1 MRGIAMVE
9 IGKFTAETLCGRD
22 TLLLGGGEGKMAT
35 VAAAVDEWPGLCP
48 DTALIVFDH
57 GGRLYESFAGE
68 ALLADFSSEGS
79 VIPDVIEPFVSN
91 EDIGISSEN
100 IAYAVRQALYQ
111 EIRSRDANDKFFD
124 DLGKLVTDRML
135 AYMLE
140 TAKNVVQNIAS
151 SRGGEGEE
159 GVSAALSRLNFFSL
173 LCRQHRYIETLM
185 TKTIGGESD
194 LLPVK
199 YRVAEAESEGRPLT
213 REFALAKY
221 ILSREL
227 RFQKNAERDA
237 PAPFAGLLTTN
248 GENTNTQRCIKM
260 QADASTA
267 DFRALALMMV
277 DNAALFAGNET
288 LKLGD
293 YLKAPAGRPLFV
305 ASSGN
310 AAADRGFAPLL
321 TAAAGAA
328 ARSAKRP
335 AVVLIPEIDRW
346 GMFNYLDKFRQNWE
360 RLSFTFGY
368 DNFSRLSLES
378 RSEEDRLLDTLYS
391 SSAQRIWHASEE
403 ERLCKAFDTYVS
415 EADVI
420 YRPEDLDG
428 EIRAIE
434 RDGRISYAS
443 LEEKPERQRVR
454 KRARL
459 RRSRGG
465 SKLWITEGAKR
476 REKLTLE
483 SLLEEGETL

>member
-1 MRGIAMVE
+1 
-9 IGKFTAETLCGRD
+9 
-22 TLLLGGGEGKMAT
+22 
-35 VAAAVDEWPGLCP
+35 
-48 DTALIVFDH
+48 
-57 GGRLYESFAGE
+57 
-68 ALLADFSSEGS
+68 
-79 VIPDVIEPFVSN
+79 
-91 EDIGISSEN
+91 
-100 IAYAVRQALYQ
+100 
-111 EIRSRDANDKFFD
+111 
-124 DLGKLVTDRML
+124 
-135 AYMLE
+135 
-140 TAKNVVQNIAS
+140 
-151 SRGGEGEE
+151 
-159 GVSAALSRLNFFSL
+159 
-173 LCRQHRYIETLM
+173 
-185 TKTIGGESD
+185 
-194 LLPVK
+194 
-199 YRVAEAESEGRPLT
+199 
-213 REFALAKY
+213 
-221 ILSREL
+221 
-227 RFQKNAERDA
+227 
-237 PAPFAGLLTTN
+237 
-248 GENTNTQRCIKM
+248 
-260 QADASTA
+260 
-267 DFRALALMMV
+267 
-277 DNAALFAGNET
+277 
-288 LKLGD
+288 
-293 YLKAPAGRPLFV
+293 
-305 ASSGN
+305 
-310 AAADRGFAPLL
+310 PLL

-403 ERLCKAFDTYVS
+403 ERLCKAFDAYVS